1 MKQLPLNS
9 CYLLHIHLLLHSLE
23 NRVNLLF
30 FVAEERV
37 EPPGV
42 CSQND
47 WTQITNKWSN
57 SNNEQEDGHLL
68 YITPDPLVAGATK

>member
-1 MKQLPLNS
+1 MKLLPLHFW
-9 CYLLHIHLLLHSLE
+9 YLLYIHLLLHSLE

-42 CSQND
+42 VRMIEHKL
-47 WTQITNKWSN
+47 QISDQILIMSKREVTFYK
-57 SNNEQEDGHLL
+57 
-68 YITPDPLVAGATK
+68 

>member
-1 MKQLPLNS
+1 MKLLPLNS
-9 CYLLHIHLLLHSLE
+9 WYLLYIHLLLHSLE

-42 CSQND
+42 VRVVRVIEHLEKSD
-47 WTQITNKWSN
+47 QILIMSKRVVTF
-57 SNNEQEDGHLL
+57 
-68 YITPDPLVAGATK
+68 YI

>member
-1 MKQLPLNS
+1 MKLLPLNS
-9 CYLLHIHLLLHSLE
+9 CYLLYIHLLLHSLE

-42 CSQND
+42 VRMIEHKL
-47 WTQITNKWSN
+47 QISDQILIMSKRVVTF
-57 SNNEQEDGHLL
+57 
-68 YITPDPLVAGATK
+68 YI

>member
-9 CYLLHIHLLLHSLE
+9 CYLLYIHLLLHSLE

-42 CSQND
+42 ARVVRVIEHKL
-47 WTQITNKWSN
+47 QISDQILIMSKRVVTF
-57 SNNEQEDGHLL
+57 
-68 YITPDPLVAGATK
+68 YI